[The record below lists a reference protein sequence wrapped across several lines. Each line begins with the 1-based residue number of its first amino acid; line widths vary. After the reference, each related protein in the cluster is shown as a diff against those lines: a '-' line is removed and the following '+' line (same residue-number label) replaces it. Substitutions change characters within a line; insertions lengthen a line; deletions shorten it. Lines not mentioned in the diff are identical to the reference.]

1 MCGYICHLTSQGS
14 INLKRFKS
22 GLYYLNHR
30 GPDSSRIVFKNNYFF
45 GHQRLKIIDLTE
57 NASQPMSSAD
67 GRYIIVFNGE
77 IYNYKVLKKEL
88 KISNSVFR
96 SDSDTEVILHSYVK
110 WGTNCLNKFEGIF
123 SFVIYDTMEDIVFAA
138 RDRMGVKPLYY
149 KHDDKGITI
158 SSRPG
163 AILKATDQKLNL
175 NNNALNIY
183 LKAGYIPAPH
193 SIYKG
198 INQLEAGNYFYLK
211 KNKTK
216 LKIVKWWSSNYFYPR
231 LKNDFNER
239 NLIDELESLLIKSV
253 KYRLVSDVP
262 VGVFLSGGLDS
273 SLIASIASKVSDK
286 TINTYTIGF
295 TDKKYDESI
304 YSEKVSKHIMS
315 NHILKKMS
323 INDLLE
329 LMPHFQN
336 KFDEPFSDVAC
347 FPTMALG
354 QLVSKNQKVVLS
366 GDGGDELFGGYHYY
380 KIISRINNL
389 YKLPVSLRKLIS
401 MFFGVFPFHKSKLL
415 NEALNKENIINCFSF
430 MRSVSKDFLFN
441 NRLNEFDKMFFN
453 AFLEMPDSISIEEIG
468 SRLDLQLTLGNGYLQ
483 KLILF

>member
-1 MCGYICHLTSQGS
+1 
-14 INLKRFKS
+14 
-22 GLYYLNHR
+22 
-30 GPDSSRIVFKNNYFF
+30 
-45 GHQRLKIIDLTE
+45 
-57 NASQPMSSAD
+57 
-67 GRYIIVFNGE
+67 
-77 IYNYKVLKKEL
+77 
-88 KISNSVFR
+88 
-96 SDSDTEVILHSYVK
+96 
-110 WGTNCLNKFEGIF
+110 
-123 SFVIYDTMEDIVFAA
+123 
-138 RDRMGVKPLYY
+138 
-149 KHDDKGITI
+149 
-158 SSRPG
+158 
-163 AILKATDQKLNL
+163 
-175 NNNALNIY
+175 
-183 LKAGYIPAPH
+183 KAGYIPSPY
-193 SIYKG
+193 SIYQG

-211 KNKTK
+211 KNKTNM
-216 LKIVKWWSSNYFYPR
+216 KICRWWSSNQFYPR
-231 LKNDFNER
+231 LKKDFNEN
-239 NLIDELESLLIKSV
+239 NLIDELENLLIKSV

-273 SLIASIASKVSDK
+273 SLIAAIASKVSNRK
-286 TINTYTIGF
+286 ISTYSIGF

-304 YSEKVSKHIMS
+304 YAEKVSRHLQS

-389 YKLPVSLRKLIS
+389 YKLPISIRKLIS

-415 NEALNKENIINCFSF
+415 NEALNKENIVDCFSF

-441 NRLNEFDKMFFN
+441 NTLNEFEKMFFN
-453 AFLEMPDSISIEEIG
+453 AFLEMPSSISIEEIG
-468 SRLDLQLTLGNGYLQ
+468 SRLDLHL
-483 KLILF
+483 